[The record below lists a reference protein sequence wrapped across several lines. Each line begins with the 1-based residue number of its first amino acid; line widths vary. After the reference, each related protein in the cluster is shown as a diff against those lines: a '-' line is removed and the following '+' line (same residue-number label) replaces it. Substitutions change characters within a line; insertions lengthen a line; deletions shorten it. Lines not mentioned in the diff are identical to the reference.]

1 MFDIGLGEIAALAV
15 LGLLIFGPDRLPK
28 AAADGARFLK
38 QIRTM
43 ASSAKQD
50 LADSAG
56 LDLNEAMDT
65 VKGLADLHP
74 KRLASSIMR
83 EEPVAKAPP
92 SPVSGP
98 RQTFDPDAT

>member
-1 MFDIGLGEIAALAV
+1 MFDIGLGEIFALGV

-43 ASSAKQD
+43 ASSAKRD

-56 LDLNEAMDT
+56 LDLTEAVDT
-65 VKGLADLHP
+65 VKGLAEFHP
-74 KRLASSIMR
+74 KRLASNLMR
-83 EEPVAKAPP
+83 DEPVAKSTPA
-92 SPVSGP
+92 SSQP
-98 RQTFDPDAT
+98 RPTFDPDAT

>member
-1 MFDIGLGEIAALAV
+1 MFDIGLGEFFMLGVI
-15 LGLLIFGPDRLPK
+15 GLLIFGPDRLPK

-56 LDLNEAMDT
+56 LDISDAMDT

-74 KRLASSIMR
+74 KRLASTIMR
-83 EEPVAKAPP
+83 DEPAAKPQATSTEQRP
-92 SPVSGP
+92 S
-98 RQTFDPDAT
+98 FDPDAT

>member
-1 MFDIGLGEIAALAV
+1 MFDIGLGEILMLGV

-43 ASSAKQD
+43 ASTAKQD

-56 LDLNEAMDT
+56 LDISDAMDT

-83 EEPVAKAPP
+83 DEPVAKPQVSSSEPRP
-92 SPVSGP
+92 S
-98 RQTFDPDAT
+98 FDPDAT

>member
-1 MFDIGLGEIAALAV
+1 MFDVGLGEILMLGV
-15 LGLLIFGPDRLPK
+15 IGLLIFGPDRLPK

-38 QIRTM
+38 QMRTM

-56 LDLNEAMDT
+56 LDINEAMDT

-74 KRLASSIMR
+74 KRLASTIMR
-83 EEPVAKAPP
+83 DEPVAKVTSKSAE
-92 SPVSGP
+92 P
-98 RQTFDPDAT
+98 RPTFDPDAT

>member
-1 MFDIGLGEIAALAV
+1 MFDIGIGEILMLGV
-15 LGLLIFGPDRLPK
+15 IGLLIFGPDRLPK

-74 KRLASSIMR
+74 KRLASTIMR
-83 EEPVAKAPP
+83 EEPAAKPQASSSEPRP
-92 SPVSGP
+92 S
-98 RQTFDPDAT
+98 FDPDAT

>member
-1 MFDIGLGEIAALAV
+1 MFDIGLGEIFALGV

-28 AAADGARFLK
+28 AAADGAKFLK

-43 ASSAKQD
+43 ATSAKQD

-56 LDLNEAMDT
+56 LDLNEAVDT

-74 KRLASSIMR
+74 KRLASSLMR
-83 EEPVAKAPP
+83 DEPVAKAPP
-92 SPVSGP
+92 TPSPSRP
-98 RQTFDPDAT
+98 TFDPDAT